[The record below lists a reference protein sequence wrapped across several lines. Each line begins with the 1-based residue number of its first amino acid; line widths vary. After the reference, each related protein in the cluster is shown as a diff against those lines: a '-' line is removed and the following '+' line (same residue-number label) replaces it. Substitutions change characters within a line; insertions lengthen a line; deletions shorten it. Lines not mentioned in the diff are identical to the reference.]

1 MIVIFRSRLRDENN
15 REYQKLAPR
24 MLELAQSMPGFVS
37 FDAYT
42 GEDGERVAIIEFESE
57 ETLKAWREHPEHLVA
72 QKLGRSSFYSEYSL
86 QVCERVRSSKFRFGE
101 DSK

>member
-1 MIVIFRSRLRDENN
+1 MIVIFRSRLRAENQA
-15 REYQKLAPR
+15 EYEKLAPR

-57 ETLKAWREHPEHLVA
+57 ETLNAWREHPEHLIA
-72 QKLGRSSFYSEYSL
+72 QKLGRTSFYSEYSL
-86 QVCERVRSSKFRFGE
+86 QVCEGVRASEFRYKSE
-101 DSK
+101 SQ